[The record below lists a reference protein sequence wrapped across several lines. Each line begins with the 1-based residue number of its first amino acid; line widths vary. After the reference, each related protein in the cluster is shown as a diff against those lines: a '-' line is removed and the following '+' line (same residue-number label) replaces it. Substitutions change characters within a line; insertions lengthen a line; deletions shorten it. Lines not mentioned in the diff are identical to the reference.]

1 MFVILSFIFID
12 FSDPIFPICNSLK
25 GWIPLST
32 SPLSMSLKLFDVISS
47 NPYVESYD
55 SAVFLISPILS
66 SSYFVFSGSFRFL
79 ATPFV
84 RLESVVLLLSL

>member
-12 FSDPIFPICNSLK
+12 FADPIFPICNSLK

-47 NPYVESYD
+47 NSYVESYF
-55 SAVFLISPILS
+55 SAFSLISTILAS
-66 SSYFVFSGSFRFL
+66 SCFVFSGNFL
-79 ATPFV
+79 EITFLT
-84 RLESVVLLLSL
+84 LEIVLPLLSLK